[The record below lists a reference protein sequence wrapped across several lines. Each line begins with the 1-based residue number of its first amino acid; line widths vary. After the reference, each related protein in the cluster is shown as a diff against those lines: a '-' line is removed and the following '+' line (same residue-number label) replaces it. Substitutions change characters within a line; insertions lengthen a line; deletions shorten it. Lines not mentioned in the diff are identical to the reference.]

1 MSVLH
6 KVYIIG
12 FMGSGK
18 STTGKKLASAIGWSF
33 IDLDRK
39 IEEESG
45 KSIPELFSQYGEEHF
60 RKVEAEVL
68 KSLKSTDD
76 VVIST
81 GGGTPCY
88 EDNMDYMVETG
99 LTLYLKL
106 TPGQLRSR
114 LYESST
120 ERPLLKDL
128 DYDGLLEFITGKLAL
143 REKWYNLSEI
153 TVEGMDLDISLLASL
168 VESGLKI

>member
-1 MSVLH
+1 MSGRR
-6 KVYIIG
+6 KVYITG

-18 STTGKKLASAIGWSF
+18 STTGKKLASALGWSF

-39 IEEESG
+39 IEEYTG
-45 KSIPELFSQYGEEHF
+45 KSIPELFSQNGEVYF
-60 RKVEAEVL
+60 RKVETEVL
-68 KSLKSTDD
+68 KSLKSTND

-81 GGGTPCY
+81 GGGTPCQD
-88 EDNMDYMVETG
+88 ENMDYMVETG

-128 DYDGLLEFITGKLAL
+128 DYDSLLEFITGKLAL
-143 REKWYNLSEI
+143 REKWYNRAEI
-153 TVEGMDLDISLLASL
+153 TVEGIDLDISLLSSL

>member
-1 MSVLH
+1 MSVRR

-18 STTGKKLASAIGWSF
+18 STMGKKLAAALGWSF

-39 IEEESG
+39 VEEYTG
-45 KSIPELFSQYGEEHF
+45 KSIPGLFEQYGEEYF
-60 RKVEAEVL
+60 RNVETEVL
-68 KSLKSTDD
+68 KSLESVNDT
-76 VVIST
+76 VIST
-81 GGGTPCY
+81 GGGTPCN
-88 EDNMDYMVETG
+88 DGNMDYMVETG

-114 LYESST
+114 LHESST

-128 DYDGLLEFITGKLAL
+128 DYDSLLEFITGKLAL
-143 REKWYNLSEI
+143 REKWYNRAEI
-153 TVEGMDLDISLLASL
+153 TVEGMDLDIRSLSAL